1 MFSHHFDYSSVANSI
16 FHEDHSQNF
25 AMFVDRTRRD
35 HISCQRSLIAVE
47 DRLQH
52 LTVAQLGTSDFRD
65 HLNIFRSKIETA
77 SSAIENPA
85 ARHLLDRELKSAFS
99 KLVSEL
105 SKFSNETENQF
116 NQEVQSCMPSLS
128 DASANATSS
137 KNQACSKLLS
147 SFSSKSRLGSI
158 HLITV
163 TTACSQE
170 QFPQSNT
177 FSTILVLHPSQWL
190 QYCGVRKGIRM
201 ELLLSSTGLSCNLK
215 PYHAVPDDS
224 SIFMYC
230 RDGNVEAVKTLFG
243 QRKASPWDT
252 NSRGFT
258 PLFVGL

>member
-1 MFSHHFDYSSVANSI
+1 MFARHVDYSSVTNSI
-16 FHEDHSQNF
+16 FHEDYSQSF
-25 AMFVDRTRRD
+25 AMFVDRTTRD
-35 HISCQRSLIAVE
+35 HVSSQRSLIAVE
-47 DRLQH
+47 DRLQQ
-52 LTVAQLGTSDFRD
+52 LTAAQFGPPDLRD
-65 HLNIFRSKIETA
+65 HLNTLRSKIETA

-85 ARHLLDRELKSAFS
+85 VRHLLDRELKSAFS
-99 KLVSEL
+99 KLVSGL
-105 SKFSNETENQF
+105 SRFSNEKDNQF

-128 DASANATSS
+128 DASASVTSS
-137 KNQACSKLLS
+137 KTQAYSKLLS

-163 TTACSQE
+163 TTTSRQE
-170 QFPQSNT
+170 QFSQSNT
-177 FSTILVLHPSQWL
+177 FTTILVLHPTQWL

-224 SIFMYC
+224 SIFTYC

-258 PLFVGL
+258 PLFVL